1 MIILCVF
8 GMLMVFS
15 ASSATCAASEVY
27 NYDAFYLLKKQA
39 LFAGIGVVALFIS
52 RSVPMKMLYYKLYGV
67 CYVAAIFVI
76 LLLLTPLRYGSHG
89 AYRWLKFGSFTLQVA
104 DVVKLLLIIFLAGY
118 IERNAHKLS
127 NRWEIAKIWILGG
140 IPAAMLFK
148 ISNDLSS
155 CIVVFGITFG
165 LTFIYSKDVKWH
177 VGLGIVAVVAVV
189 MIYFHYSANLPTP
202 DELSQMS
209 FRKQRILAWVAP
221 ELYASD
227 KSFQTMQSLYAIGSG
242 GLFGK
247 GLGNGIQKLGNIPEA
262 QNDMIFAIICEEMGI
277 VGACFLIYL
286 YAYMGYQMAKLAIN
300 CKDIFSSAV
309 VSGALLH
316 ISIQVFINIGVCLN
330 LIPNTGIGLPFISYG
345 GSAIFLLLA
354 EMGVV
359 FCMSRNISDKPEV
372 V

>member
-1 MIILCVF
+1 
-8 GMLMVFS
+8 MLMVFS
-15 ASSATCAASEVY
+15 ASSATCAASEDY

-39 LFAGIGVVALFIS
+39 QFTVIGIVALFIS
-52 RSVPMKMLYYKLYGV
+52 RSIPMKTLYYKLYYV
-67 CYVAAIFVI
+67 CYVVAIFMI

-104 DVVKLLLIIFLAGY
+104 DLVKLLLIIFLAGY

-127 NRWEIAKIWILGG
+127 KIGEIFKIWGFGLV
-140 IPAAMLFK
+140 PALMLYK

-155 CIVVFGITFG
+155 SIVVIGITFG
-165 LTFIYSKDVKWH
+165 LTFIYSKDVKMH
-177 VGLGIVAVVAVV
+177 VCGGVVVIAGAVAL
-189 MIYFHYSANLPTP
+189 YFWCRANLPTP
-202 DELSQMS
+202 DELENMS
-209 FRKQRILAWVAP
+209 FRIQRIMAWAAP
-221 ELYASD
+221 ELYSSD
-227 KSFQTMQSLYAIGSG
+227 KSFQTMQALYAIGSG

-247 GLGNGIQKLGNIPEA
+247 GLGNGIQKLGNVPEA

-277 VGACFLIYL
+277 VGACFLIYI
-286 YAYMGYQMAKLAIN
+286 YAYMAYQMVKLAIN

-345 GSAIFLLLA
+345 GSAMFLLLA

-372 V
+372 VQ